1 MSRFFS
7 LGEFFGELVSPLSCL
22 LSHMYALWQI
32 PQYLVWSIHLQAG
45 HCIHAQPPSS
55 ISCLPAQRQCWL
67 LCNDP
72 CMCGKGIGFGDHCAY
87 IYTAE
92 MAPPKWRGR
101 LNTLVQLGTISG
113 IVVANAI
120 NIATNSLLWGWRLSL
135 GLAAVPGLVL
145 VLGKLFL
152 CVLLHLVLDVGCHHL
167 SRVLIKPFAG
177 TIL

>member
-1 MSRFFS
+1 
-7 LGEFFGELVSPLSCL
+7 
-22 LSHMYALWQI
+22 
-32 PQYLVWSIHLQAG
+32 
-45 HCIHAQPPSS
+45 
-55 ISCLPAQRQCWL
+55 
-67 LCNDP
+67 
-72 CMCGKGIGFGDHCAY
+72 MCGEGIGFGDHCAY

-145 VLGKLFL
+145 VLGKHFFVHFCTWTSILAAIR
-152 CVLLHLVLDVGCHHL
+152 
-167 SRVLIKPFAG
+167 SPIKPII
-177 TIL
+177 TISVVTKVANIIHDRNDNETDSIDISIQNDRSQKY

>member
-1 MSRFFS
+1 
-7 LGEFFGELVSPLSCL
+7 
-22 LSHMYALWQI
+22 
-32 PQYLVWSIHLQAG
+32 
-45 HCIHAQPPSS
+45 
-55 ISCLPAQRQCWL
+55 
-67 LCNDP
+67 
-72 CMCGKGIGFGDHCAY
+72 MCGEGIGFGDHCAY

-145 VLGKLFL
+145 VLGKHFSVHFCTWTSILAA
-152 CVLLHLVLDVGCHHL
+152 
-167 SRVLIKPFAG
+167 IKPII
-177 TIL
+177 TISVVTKVANITHDCNDNETDSIDISIQNDRSQKY

>member
-1 MSRFFS
+1 
-7 LGEFFGELVSPLSCL
+7 
-22 LSHMYALWQI
+22 
-32 PQYLVWSIHLQAG
+32 
-45 HCIHAQPPSS
+45 
-55 ISCLPAQRQCWL
+55 
-67 LCNDP
+67 
-72 CMCGKGIGFGDHCAY
+72 MCGEGIGFGDHCAF

-145 VLGKLFL
+145 VLGKCFL
-152 CVLLHLVLDVGCHHL
+152 RTSAPG
-167 SRVLIKPFAG
+167 P
-177 TIL
+177 